1 MLEDHEKKPISQSK
15 ISQSK
20 EVKPFTFQVPQCCR
34 EGWESCPH
42 VAKKIKKQ
50 KTNIGL

>member
-1 MLEDHEKKPISQSK
+1 MEIEIKPIETPEEP
-15 ISQSK
+15 K
-20 EVKPFTFQVPQCCR
+20 EELPSIIIPECCR

-42 VAKKIKKQ
+42 VAKPIKKT